1 MILMKILK
9 NAIQI
14 KNAKYFIVYDDVI
27 ADMLNNKKRNPI
39 VTELT
44 LSEVEN

>member
-1 MILMKILK
+1 MILMNILK
-9 NAIQI
+9 NTIQI
-14 KNAKYFIVYDDVI
+14 KKAKYLIVYDDVI

>member
-9 NAIQI
+9 NTIQI

-27 ADMLNNKKRNPI
+27 SDMLNNKKRNPI